1 MNKSAGMWTV
11 LILFFV
17 GLFDCAPMSNW
28 QSSTNSTNEEFPF
41 DYSASAAIDA
51 TTTAESISRGFSTST
66 QDNSFHDENGS
77 STQSSYSTTKTEN
90 ISSKAEEPI
99 IQGTTVTSTIQ
110 SLAATTNAPAIR
122 LDTEVIA
129 DEILR
134 LLNEER
140 AVLGRCRLSTAPI
153 AHEIA
158 VARAKEL
165 QVLWSH
171 YRPDGSAASTIYT
184 EYQYG
189 VINGEIGVP
198 DGNGGWTLVDA
209 YGPAYGSENI
219 SNGTTYRAEATN
231 TGIAQSIVEG
241 FKGSPGHWKDLMKAE
256 YSGVGIGVSITD
268 DPCSDFYV
276 DNCAVLTMDK
286 TYG

>member
-1 MNKSAGMWTV
+1 MKRFCIFS
-11 LILFFV
+11 LIAILLVAPGCTSDHLSSGIEDSRQTYTRGSNFQKQSIVSTESTAFV
-17 GLFDCAPMSNW
+17 PTETKA
-28 QSSTNSTNEEFPF
+28 FP
-41 DYSASAAIDA
+41 A
-51 TTTAESISRGFSTST
+51 TAESENSPACTTTTVSRL
-66 QDNSFHDENGS
+66 
-77 STQSSYSTTKTEN
+77 
-90 ISSKAEEPI
+90 
-99 IQGTTVTSTIQ
+99 TTVTEKPTAAESTDEGRTIQ
-110 SLAATTNAPAIR
+110 SIAATTNAPAIR

-219 SNGTTYRAEATN
+219 YGGTCTFEETN
-231 TGIAQSIVEG
+231 IDIARNVIQR
-241 FKGSPGHWKDLMKAE
+241 FKSSSAHWEDLTKSE
-256 YSGVGIGVSITD
+256 YAGVGIGIALREGSTG
-268 DPCSDFYV
+268 YEV
-276 DNCAVLTMDK
+276 DCAVLTMDK

>member
-11 LILFFV
+11 LILLFV
-17 GLFDCAPMSNW
+17 GLFGCAPMSNW

-77 STQSSYSTTKTEN
+77 STQSSYSTTKTES
-90 ISSKAEEPI
+90 ISSKVEEPV
-99 IQGTTVTSTIQ
+99 IQGTTVTSTTQ
-110 SLAATTNAPAIR
+110 SIAATTNAPAIR

-140 AVLGRCRLSTAPI
+140 AALGQCRLSTAPI

-198 DGNGGWTLVDA
+198 DGNGGWTLVEA

-219 SNGTTYRAEATN
+219 YGGTCSFEEIN
-231 TGIAQSIVEG
+231 IDIAQNVIQR
-241 FKGSPGHWKDLMKAE
+241 FKSSAAHWGDLTKSE
-256 YSGVGIGVSITD
+256 YAGVGIGIALRKGSTGYEV
-268 DPCSDFYV
+268 
-276 DNCAVLTMDK
+276 NCAVLTMDK

>member
-1 MNKSAGMWTV
+1 M
-11 LILFFV
+11 
-17 GLFDCAPMSNW
+17 
-28 QSSTNSTNEEFPF
+28 
-41 DYSASAAIDA
+41 
-51 TTTAESISRGFSTST
+51 
-66 QDNSFHDENGS
+66 
-77 STQSSYSTTKTEN
+77 
-90 ISSKAEEPI
+90 EEPI
-99 IQGTTVTSTIQ
+99 IQGTTVTSTTQ
-110 SLAATTNAPAIR
+110 SIAATTNAPAIR

-140 AVLGRCRLSTAPI
+140 AALGQCRLSTAPI

-198 DGNGGWTLVDA
+198 DGNGDWTLVEA

-219 SNGTTYRAEATN
+219 YGGTCSFEEIN
-231 TGIAQSIVEG
+231 IDIAQNVIQR
-241 FKGSPGHWKDLMKAE
+241 FKSSAAHWGDLTKSE
-256 YSGVGIGVSITD
+256 YAGVGIGIALRKGSTGYEV
-268 DPCSDFYV
+268 
-276 DNCAVLTMDK
+276 NCAVLTMDK

>member
-1 MNKSAGMWTV
+1 MKRFCIFS
-11 LILFFV
+11 LIAILLVAPGCTSDHLSSGIEDSRQTHTRGSNFETQSIVSTESTAFV
-17 GLFDCAPMSNW
+17 PTETKAFPATAESE
-28 QSSTNSTNEEFPF
+28 NSPART
-41 DYSASAAIDA
+41 
-51 TTTAESISRGFSTST
+51 TTTASRLTTATGKSTVAEST
-66 QDNSFHDENGS
+66 DEGRT
-77 STQSSYSTTKTEN
+77 TQS
-90 ISSKAEEPI
+90 I
-99 IQGTTVTSTIQ
+99 
-110 SLAATTNAPAIR
+110 AATTNAPAIR

-140 AVLGRCRLSTAPI
+140 AALGQCRLSTAPI

-198 DGNGGWTLVDA
+198 DGNGGWTLVEA

-219 SNGTTYRAEATN
+219 YGGTCSFEEIN
-231 TGIAQSIVEG
+231 IDIAQNVIQR
-241 FKGSPGHWKDLMKAE
+241 FKSSAAHWGDLTKSE
-256 YSGVGIGVSITD
+256 YAGVGIGIALRKGSTGYEV
-268 DPCSDFYV
+268 
-276 DNCAVLTMDK
+276 NCAVLTMDK

>member
-1 MNKSAGMWTV
+1 MKRFCIFS
-11 LILFFV
+11 LISILLVAPGCTSDHLLSGIEDSRQTHTRGSNFETQSIVSTESTAFV
-17 GLFDCAPMSNW
+17 PTETKAFPATAESE
-28 QSSTNSTNEEFPF
+28 NSPART
-41 DYSASAAIDA
+41 
-51 TTTAESISRGFSTST
+51 TTTASRLTTATGKSTVAEST
-66 QDNSFHDENGS
+66 DEGRT
-77 STQSSYSTTKTEN
+77 TQS
-90 ISSKAEEPI
+90 
-99 IQGTTVTSTIQ
+99 
-110 SLAATTNAPAIR
+110 AATTNAPAIR

-140 AVLGRCRLSTAPI
+140 AALGRCRLSTAPI

-276 DNCAVLTMDK
+276 DNCVVLTMDK